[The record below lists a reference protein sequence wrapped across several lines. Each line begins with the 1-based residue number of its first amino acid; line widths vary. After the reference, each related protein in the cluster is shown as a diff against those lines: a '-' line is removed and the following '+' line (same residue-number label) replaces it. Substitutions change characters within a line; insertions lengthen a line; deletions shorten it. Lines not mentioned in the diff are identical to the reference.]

1 MADENKNRP
10 LKDLS
15 ERELRDKGMK
25 AIENMRELY
34 EEKRT
39 GKEVPADKE
48 AQVDAWNLESDLVEK
63 EFEFRR
69 KEQNMELQG
78 PKVPGTDIDTTEE
91 KYDPSF
97 KPTRRDISQTL
108 NKVEKRSVEKL
119 SKVEAKTYNLAQ
131 RELDIFERAFVTALV
146 HGTGAVNEVLTEE
159 ERTIFKNQQH
169 RDRWDYWRNTE
180 QRVGSQST
188 TNTAGGYTIPQG
200 FIPRVVR
207 SLKMIS
213 AFFDEFSVAPN
224 AELQNTFALYK
235 TDAGNALPM
244 PTGDDTANTGELLA
258 ENADSSTSTAD
269 LVFGQITLLAY
280 KYSTKMIKASTELL
294 QDSAID
300 IPGYVSD
307 MFGSRLGRIMNTHF
321 TTGDNSSKPQGIVT
335 GATQGKFTA
344 SSTAVTFPEIL
355 DLIHSVDPSYRNS
368 PSCRFMFHDNILL
381 ALKKLTV
388 GQATTNARPLWQP
401 GYDVSAPP
409 TIDGFRYLINQGM
422 ASSQTSGAKIILF
435 GDMKQYAVRLVNVY
449 RLLTLRERYAE
460 TDQTA
465 WVGFMRA
472 DGRILNSSAIKYL
485 KNT

>member
-1 MADENKNRP
+1 MAKDTVERP
-10 LKDLS
+10 LKELS
-15 ERELRDKGMK
+15 ERELRDKGMR
-25 AIENMRELY
+25 AIEQMRDLY
-34 EEKRT
+34 EEKRA

-48 AQVDAWNLESDLVEK
+48 AQVDAWNLESEMVEK

-69 KEQNMELQG
+69 RERGMEMNG
-78 PKVPGTDIDTTEE
+78 PKIPGTTIESDE
-91 KYDPSF
+91 KFDPNF
-97 KPTRRDISQTL
+97 KPTRRDISQVL
-108 NKVEKRSVEKL
+108 NKIERRKGVEL
-119 SKVEAKTYNLAQ
+119 TPTEAKVHNLMNKEA
-131 RELDIFERAFVTALV
+131 EIFERALTAYLV
-146 HGTGAVNEVLTEE
+146 DGANAVNEILTEE
-159 ERTIFKNQQH
+159 ERKIFTNQQT
-169 RDRWDYWRNTE
+169 RDRWDYWRKE

-188 TNTAGGYTIPQG
+188 STTAGGYTIPQG

-207 SLKMIS
+207 SLKYIS
-213 AFFDEFSVAPN
+213 AFFDEFSVGPN
-224 AELQNTFALYK
+224 GELANTFALYK
-235 TDAGNALPM
+235 TDAGNDLPM

-258 ENADSSTSTAD
+258 ENGDASTSTAD
-269 LVFGQITLLAY
+269 LVFGQITLKAY

-300 IPGYVSD
+300 VPGYVAD
-307 MFGSRLGRIMNTHF
+307 MFGSRLGRIMNSHF
-321 TTGDNSSKPQGIVT
+321 TTGTNSSQPQGIVT

-344 SSTAVTFPEIL
+344 SSSAVTFPEII

-388 GQATTNARPLWQP
+388 GSATNNARPLWQP
-401 GYDVSAPP
+401 SYDVSAPA
-409 TIDGFRYLINQGM
+409 TIDGYRYLINQNM

-435 GDMKQYAVRLVNVY
+435 GDMKQFAVRLVNVY
-449 RLLTLRERYAE
+449 RLLSLRERYAE

-472 DGRILNSSAIKYL
+472 DSKMLNSSAIKYL